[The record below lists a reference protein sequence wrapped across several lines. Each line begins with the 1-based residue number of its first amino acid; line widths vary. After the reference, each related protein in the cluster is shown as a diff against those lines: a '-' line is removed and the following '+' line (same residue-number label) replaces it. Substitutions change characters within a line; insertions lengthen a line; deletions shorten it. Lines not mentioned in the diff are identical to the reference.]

1 MFQAYRNRLEY
12 SGRRERGK
20 FAIQICLWH
29 RSTTWKPHNL
39 SKCAYCRTESSRMF
53 CLPVACCISLSFPEI
68 LLFSIANWIV
78 SSGRNMCAASLL
90 QMRIV
95 PLF

>member
-29 RSTTWKPHNL
+29 RSTTEKPHNL
-39 SKCAYCRTESSRMF
+39 SNRAYCRTESSRMF
-53 CLPVACCISLSFPEI
+53 CLPVARCILLLFPEI
-68 LLFSIANWIV
+68 LLFSIANYRV
-78 SSGRNMCAASLL
+78 RDSGAGMA
-90 QMRIV
+90 QQ
-95 PLF
+95 